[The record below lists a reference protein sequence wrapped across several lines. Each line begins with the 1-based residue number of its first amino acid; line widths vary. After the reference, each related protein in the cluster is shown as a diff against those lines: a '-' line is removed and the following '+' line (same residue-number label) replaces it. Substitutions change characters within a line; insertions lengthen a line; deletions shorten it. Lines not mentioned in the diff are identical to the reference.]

1 MKQNCDF
8 YMDQYLSLDKGERLS
23 SALTL
28 HLLTCPKCR
37 TEVRSL
43 LKVEKLL
50 KKPLK
55 IPVPIE
61 SSTITNVM
69 KDIDPSYNLHEHKV
83 SFRQWIITGLF
94 MLLCVAALGIFAI
107 PVTEMMAVLSYGI
120 FALMITGYCVAFIGS
135 NLDFFIKKIETAKI
149 K

>member
-1 MKQNCDF
+1 MKHNCDY

-23 SALTL
+23 VGLTL
-28 HLLTCPKCR
+28 HLLLCPKCR
-37 TEVRSL
+37 SEVRAL
-43 LKVEKLL
+43 LKAERVL

-61 SSTITNVM
+61 SDSITSVM
-69 KDIDPSYNLHEHKV
+69 KALDPSYNPQEHKV

-94 MLLCVAALGIFAI
+94 MILCVIILPILAI
-107 PVTEMMAVLSYGI
+107 PVTEMIALLTYGM
-120 FALMITGYCVAFIGS
+120 FALMIVVYCIAFIGS